1 MGWGMGEGVG
11 IEEGGAG
18 VLVEGM
24 GEGGCR
30 EWRRGGRGCGGGDGS
45 GVVAVVEGIEEGG
58 VGVLGERL
66 GEGVCGGKG

>member
-1 MGWGMGEGVG
+1 MREWEQRK
-11 IEEGGAG
+11 G
-18 VLVEGM
+18 VLGCWWREW
-24 GEGGCR
+24 EKGGCR